1 METTTT
7 TVYDELVAA
16 LQKADPNFLT
26 QQAGEATNT
35 YYERIILGVS
45 KLPDA
50 DWGALSGNAQ
60 EWFNQ
65 AGAAFNGLQPP
76 PVCPGYEPATETAT
90 AESTEPV
97 PATSAPIPTPKTG
110 EGSRAAKRGIM
121 QKARE
126 IALQNPE
133 QKVAV
138 LIAALNAVGYADVSE
153 DTAWIC
159 LQEVRNVLKAAEASG
174 FHLVKFNSAS

>member
-1 METTTT
+1 MGPTTTM

-26 QQAGEATNT
+26 QQAGETTHA
-35 YYERIILGVS
+35 YYERMILGVS
-45 KLPDA
+45 KLPDG
-50 DWGALSGNAQ
+50 DWSALSGNAQ
-60 EWFNQ
+60 EWFNL
-65 AGAAFNGLQPP
+65 AGAAFNGLQTP
-76 PVCPGYEPATETAT
+76 PVCPGF
-90 AESTEPV
+90 EPV
-97 PATSAPIPTPKTG
+97 PEVAAAPTPGVPQAPTPAPKAG

-126 IALQNPE
+126 IALNNPE

-138 LIAALNAVGYADVSE
+138 LISALNDVGYAEVSE

-159 LQEVRNVLKAAEASG
+159 LQEVRNVLKAAESAG
-174 FHLVKFNSAS
+174 FHLVKFNPAS